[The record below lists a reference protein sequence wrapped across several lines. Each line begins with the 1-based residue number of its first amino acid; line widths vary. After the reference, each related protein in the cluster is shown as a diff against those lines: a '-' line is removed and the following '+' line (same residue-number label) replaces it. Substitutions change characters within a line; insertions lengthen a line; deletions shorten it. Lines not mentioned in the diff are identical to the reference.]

1 MRTCIYMFFRT
12 TIRDI
17 EIVLYRQGY
26 LFLML
31 LNYVIL
37 LQDYCIN
44 TEESI
49 GRFLLTFPPRMMP
62 KSLDYILEN

>member
-17 EIVLYRQGY
+17 EIVLYWQGY

-31 LNYVIL
+31 LNYVI
-37 LQDYCIN
+37 QNYCIN

-49 GRFLLTFPPRMMP
+49 GRFLLTFRPRMLP